1 MSDFPGYKGLTPNS
15 GPAGQQWEQHDPVF
29 RLRLGWCCDWHQCGC
44 GCGGSGVVVMVAV
57 AMVAAVAA
65 VAVVPW
71 ANLVPCNGEEV
82 ILWPEKF
89 LSHVLWTLV
98 TFIWPQVMDIC
109 GQRDCFF
116 PSRGQQT
123 YKESVL
129 FEYGP
134 ALSPWFCQKQN
145 HSSSSSSSLGFL

>member
-1 MSDFPGYKGLTPNS
+1 MNLSDFPGYKGLTPNS

-57 AMVAAVAA
+57 AMVAAVA
-65 VAVVPW
+65 VVPW

-89 LSHVLWTLV
+89 LSHVL
-98 TFIWPQVMDIC
+98 
-109 GQRDCFF
+109 
-116 PSRGQQT
+116 
-123 YKESVL
+123 
-129 FEYGP
+129 
-134 ALSPWFCQKQN
+134 
-145 HSSSSSSSLGFL
+145 